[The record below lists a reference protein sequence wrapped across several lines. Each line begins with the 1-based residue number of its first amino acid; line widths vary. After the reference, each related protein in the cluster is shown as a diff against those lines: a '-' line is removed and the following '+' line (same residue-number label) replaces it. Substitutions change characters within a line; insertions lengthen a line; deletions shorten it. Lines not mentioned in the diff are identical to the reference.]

1 MIEGGKK
8 MMRRLLACVAAS
20 LVVTLCACQTQP
32 TTASQPAPDAKPAA
46 SPDAA
51 AATADADQKVVEEIR
66 AVLESH
72 DRALGEKNL
81 DALIETFST
90 APNTTV
96 LGTGPGER
104 WVGAREIRAAYT
116 EMFKDYD
123 PGTMSVTCDWKTG
136 NSDGATAWLAATC
149 NAKDSLKGHARE
161 YPLNVSAAM
170 VRQDGRWRFTMLHM
184 SNPSGPPPEA
194 HGGKAK

>member
-1 MIEGGKK
+1 MI
-8 MMRRLLACVAAS
+8 RRLVACGVSSLALA
-20 LVVTLCACQTQP
+20 LCACQSSP
-32 TTASQPAPDAKPAA
+32 TASQPTQPAAPSPAA
-46 SPDAA
+46 SAA
-51 AATADADQKVVEEIR
+51 AADPNPNAVDEIR

-81 DALIETFST
+81 DALMETF
-90 APNTTV
+90 APASNTVV

-104 WVGAREIRAAYT
+104 WVGTQEIRAAYT

-136 NSDGATAWLAATC
+136 KSDGATAWLAATC
-149 NAKDSLKGHARE
+149 RAKDSLKGRARE

-170 VRQDGRWRFTMLHM
+170 VKQDGRWRFTMLHM
-184 SNPSGPPPEA
+184 SNPTSPPPPEA
-194 HGGKAK
+194 QGAAGK